1 MYDVI
6 ILDLNM
12 PISDGFDACKKIR
25 QLYESV
31 KFFQKANNQSEHSSS
46 TQQLLKEL
54 KPLIIACSSDD
65 MESPLMK
72 RRLDE
77 AGFDYAISSPLT
89 AKYVKDILTVQINSN
104 IENLDSLFNIHKIQQ
119 IQSRAQQDSVMS
131 KRFQLP

>member
-12 PISDGFDACKKIR
+12 PISDGFDACLKIR

-46 TQQLLKEL
+46 TLQLLKEL

-72 RRLDE
+72 RRLEE

-89 AKYVKDILTVQINSN
+89 AKYVKEILTV
-104 IENLDSLFNIHKIQQ
+104 
-119 IQSRAQQDSVMS
+119 
-131 KRFQLP
+131 

>member
-12 PISDGFDACKKIR
+12 PISDGFDACLKIR

-31 KFFQKANNQSEHSSS
+31 KFFQKANNQSEHSAS
-46 TQQLLKEL
+46 TFQQLKEL

-72 RRLDE
+72 RRLEE
-77 AGFDYAISSPLT
+77 AGFDYTISSPLT
-89 AKYVKDILTVQINSN
+89 AKYVKEILTV
-104 IENLDSLFNIHKIQQ
+104 
-119 IQSRAQQDSVMS
+119 
-131 KRFQLP
+131 